1 MIQTSGVY
9 IINCIYFLTM
19 EKNPQ
24 TASSL
29 NVKIEIKIDPR
40 WPQFPGDTHGT
51 IRPHTRNCGQWLS
64 PPLRLAGT
72 TQCRGGWSYP
82 SNTDLVLIVAESQC
96 TGLYRAGYHPGCCLW
111 GVGSGCTDTTKHRL
125 TRGQKKA
132 EKKDRKKDREE
143 GGRLHLKWNII
154 RVRRKEGGWREKEK
168 DNGERSRM
176 AQVDSPLCC
185 CGFFSMPLHIFF
197 HLWLIFFQSFA
208 YIWYFFP
215 IYLCCF
221 GHYSI
226 LHLAVL
232 WWLLLTV
239 GESVGHGE

>member
-1 MIQTSGVY
+1 MAPISQGHTWY
-9 IINCIYFLTM
+9 
-19 EKNPQ
+19 
-24 TASSL
+24 
-29 NVKIEIKIDPR
+29 DP
-40 WPQFPGDTHGT
+40 PSYE
-51 IRPHTRNCGQWLS
+51 TRGQWLS

-82 SNTDLVLIVAESQC
+82 STTDLVLIVAESQC

-125 TRGQKKA
+125 TRGQRKAGKK
-132 EKKDRKKDREE
+132 EQKKDREE

-154 RVRRKEGGWREKEK
+154 RVRRKGGGWREKEK
-168 DNGERSRM
+168 DNGETSRT

-185 CGFFSMPLHIFF
+185 CVFSPMPLHSFF
-197 HLWLIFFQSFA
+197 SSVTNFFSLSFA
-208 YIWYFFP
+208 YIWYLFP
-215 IYLCCF
+215 IYLCRF

-226 LHLAVL
+226 LYWAFLR
-232 WWLLLTV
+232 WLLLTV